1 MMDSMDT
8 SEADQLKTG
17 TLSDIWGGFILPK
30 RPLNKVHVHA
40 VESKAAVI
48 NSQSAGNPSIY
59 VAPSPPASPQ
69 STARSELSKSQPRQ
83 LQLPDEKRVLG
94 QTRPH
99 QERTFDATLSNS
111 KTRCG
116 TAHNLTWSCLVCTLL
131 VMFYLSSAA
140 PNPESGVIALL
151 FQ

>member
-30 RPLNKVHVHA
+30 RPLDKVYA
-40 VESKAAVI
+40 VESKAVVV
-48 NSQSAGNPSIY
+48 NSQSAKNPSIY
-59 VAPSPPASPQ
+59 AAPSPPTSPQ
-69 STARSELSKSQPRQ
+69 STARSELSKSQPRR
-83 LQLPDEKRVLG
+83 LQPQDEKRVLG
-94 QTRPH
+94 QTRSH

-111 KTRCG
+111 MTRGG
-116 TAHNLTWSCLVCTLL
+116 TAHNFTWSCLVCTLL

-140 PNPESGVIALL
+140 PNPEFGVTALL